1 MSHIVLACILT
12 VLIETPFLA
21 LWGGY
26 RGREDLAIIACA
38 NAFTN
43 LLLNLSFL
51 LFLPWTPLGIAAGEL
66 AVLALECAIY
76 ARAFGPSA
84 RLFFLTLLANALS
97 LSLGLL
103 IRL

>member
-21 LWGGY
+21 LWGY
-26 RGREDLAIIACA
+26 REREDLAIIACA

>member
-21 LWGGY
+21 LWGD